1 MATTYCTIAELKPM
15 VGIEASNT
23 ASDTMLQR
31 ILDAAARMF
40 DGATRGAMEGYEAYS
55 ESASE
60 ARLYDDDNSGV
71 LLIDDCLSVTALTR
85 GGETITTDYY
95 KLYPYNPGDGP
106 YTRIYLRGDVTAP
119 ITLGGTWYSY
129 PQSGVGLAQ
138 FSVTGTWGYCTSA
151 NRPEAVKNAVL
162 NLAAVM
168 YKTQALTLDQV
179 MQMVSNTDP
188 VGIMSR
194 NVKDAVLQFRRDR
207 AWGIV

>member
-1 MATTYCTIAELKPM
+1 MATTYATIAELKPL
-15 VGIEASNT
+15 VAITNT
-23 ASDTMLQR
+23 DSDTMLQR
-31 ILDAAARMF
+31 VLDAAARMF
-40 DGATRGAMEGYEAYS
+40 DGATRGAKEGYEAYS

-106 YTRIYLRGDVTAP
+106 YTRIYFRGDVNTP

-129 PQSGVGLAQ
+129 PQAGVGLAQ
-138 FSVTGTWGYCTSA
+138 FSVTGTWGYCTAA

-162 NLAAVM
+162 NLAAIM
-168 YKTQALTLDQV
+168 YKTQAVTLDQV
-179 MQMVSNTDP
+179 MNMVSPADP
-188 VGIMSR
+188 IGIMAR
-194 NVKDAVLQFRRDR
+194 NVKDAVQQFRRSN
-207 AWGIV
+207 AWSIV